1 MPYAVAPRCNQFCS
15 KSGTANLLT
24 PTNQAIFQTIV
35 IFVGLFRVTLAI
47 SVVLSH
53 IVKTET
59 SFYQGFGGTNA
70 VEIFFLVSGFY
81 IALILDKT
89 YKSKRLFYLNRILR
103 LYPIYLI
110 VCLLVLLTSIFRRG
124 VAENL
129 FDYSPFVLLIS
140 TLSNLTLIGTDWLM
154 FFDTS
159 NGGIQLTSSV
169 VTGDRMRDLLWI
181 APAWSL
187 GIEIT
192 FYAMAPILCK
202 RRSKFL
208 LIVIIGLLA
217 VRILFIQSGLNF
229 TESPF
234 DSRFFPFELPY
245 FLVGILLYRYKRD
258 AKLKSSIPLK
268 YLYPALALFFLIF
281 EPLRS
286 GFDLSRTTSMAVLII
301 MAAVVV
307 LFGQSNEFDRKFGEL
322 SYPIYISHVFI
333 AQAYEFS
340 STGIVKKFPLLDNSH
355 ISMSV
360 QILLI
365 LVASYFLLQITKPI
379 EKIRDKN
386 RNSN

>member
-1 MPYAVAPRCNQFCS
+1 M
-15 KSGTANLLT
+15 
-24 PTNQAIFQTIV
+24 
-35 IFVGLFRVTLAI
+35 AI

-53 IVKTET
+53 IAKTK
-59 SFYQGFGGTNA
+59 SPFYQGFGGTNS

-89 YKSKRLFYLNRILR
+89 YKSKRIFYLNRILR

-129 FDYSPFVLLIS
+129 FDYTPFVLLIS

-202 RRSKFL
+202 WRSRFL
-208 LIVIIGLLA
+208 LATIIGLCTI
-217 VRILFIQSGLNF
+217 RIVFNQSDFNF
-229 TESPF
+229 VESPF
-234 DSRFFPFELPY
+234 DARFFPFELPY
-245 FLVGILLYRYKRD
+245 FLVGILLYRYRRD
-258 AKLKSSIPLK
+258 TKLETTIPLK
-268 YLYPALALFFLIF
+268 YLYPALALLFLIF

-286 GFDLSRTTSMAVLII
+286 GLDLSRTASMAVLVIV
-301 MAAVVV
+301 AAVVV
-307 LFGQSNEFDRKFGEL
+307 LFGQSSEFDRKFGEL
-322 SYPIYISHVFI
+322 SYPIYISHIFV
-333 AQAYEFS
+333 AQLYEFS

-355 ISMSV
+355 VSMSV
-360 QILLI
+360 QVLLM
-365 LVASYFLLQITKPI
+365 VVTSYFLLQITKPI

-386 RNSN
+386 RNLN

>member
-1 MPYAVAPRCNQFCS
+1 MSHIAKS
-15 KSGTANLLT
+15 KS
-24 PTNQAIFQTIV
+24 P
-35 IFVGLFRVTLAI
+35 
-47 SVVLSH
+47 
-53 IVKTET
+53 
-59 SFYQGFGGTNA
+59 FYQGFGGTNS

-89 YKSKRLFYLNRILR
+89 YRSKRIFYLNRILR

-202 RRSKFL
+202 WRSRFL
-208 LIVIIGLLA
+208 LATIIGLCTI
-217 VRILFIQSGLNF
+217 RIVFNQSDFNF
-229 TESPF
+229 VESPF
-234 DSRFFPFELPY
+234 DARFFPFELPY
-245 FLVGILLYRYKRD
+245 FLVGILLYRYRRD
-258 AKLKSSIPLK
+258 TKLETTIPLK
-268 YLYPALALFFLIF
+268 FLYPALALFFLIF

-286 GFDLSRTTSMAVLII
+286 GLDLSRTASMAVLVIV
-301 MAAVVV
+301 AAVVV
-307 LFGQSNEFDRKFGEL
+307 LFGQSSEFDRKFGEL
-322 SYPIYISHVFI
+322 SYPIYVSHIFV
-333 AQAYEFS
+333 AQLYEFS
-340 STGIVKKFPLLDNSH
+340 STGIVKKFSLLDNSH
-355 ISMSV
+355 VSMSV
-360 QILLI
+360 QVLLM
-365 LVASYFLLQITKPI
+365 VVTSYFLLQITKPI
-379 EKIRDKN
+379 EKILDKN
-386 RNSN
+386 RNLN

>member
-1 MPYAVAPRCNQFCS
+1 M
-15 KSGTANLLT
+15 
-24 PTNQAIFQTIV
+24 
-35 IFVGLFRVTLAI
+35 GLFRVILAI

-59 SFYQGFGGTNA
+59 PFYQGFGGTNS

-89 YKSKRLFYLNRILR
+89 YKSKRMFYLNRILR
-103 LYPIYLI
+103 LYPVYLI
-110 VCLLVLLTSIFRRG
+110 VCLLVLLTSILRRG
-124 VAENL
+124 FAENL
-129 FDYSPFVLLIS
+129 FGYSPLVLLIS
-140 TLSNLTLIGTDWLM
+140 TFSNLTLIGTDWLM

-192 FYAMAPILCK
+192 FYAMAPILC
-202 RRSKFL
+202 RWRSRFL
-208 LIVIIGLLA
+208 IAAIIGLCTI
-217 VRILFIQSGLNF
+217 RIFFNQSEFNF
-229 TESPF
+229 AGSPF
-234 DSRFFPFELPY
+234 DARFFPFELPY

-258 AKLKSSIPLK
+258 AKLEITIPVK
-268 YLYPALALFFLIF
+268 YLYSALFLFFLIF
-281 EPLRS
+281 EPIRS
-286 GFDLSRTTSMAVLII
+286 SFDLSRTASMAVLVIV
-301 MAAVVV
+301 AAVVV
-307 LFGQSNEFDRKFGEL
+307 LFGQSSEFDRKFGEL

-333 AQAYEFS
+333 AQVYEFS
-340 STGIVKKFPLLDNSH
+340 STGIVKKFSLLDNNH

-360 QILLI
+360 QVLLI
-365 LVASYFLLQITKPI
+365 VLVSYFLLQITKPI

-386 RNSN
+386 RNPN

>member
-1 MPYAVAPRCNQFCS
+1 M
-15 KSGTANLLT
+15 
-24 PTNQAIFQTIV
+24 
-35 IFVGLFRVTLAI
+35 GLFRVILAI

-59 SFYQGFGGTNA
+59 PFYQGFGGTNS

-89 YKSKRLFYLNRILR
+89 YKSKRMFYLNRILR
-103 LYPIYLI
+103 LYPVYLI
-110 VCLLVLLTSIFRRG
+110 VCLLVLLTSILRRG
-124 VAENL
+124 FAENL
-129 FDYSPFVLLIS
+129 FGYSPLVLLIS
-140 TLSNLTLIGTDWLM
+140 TFSNLTLIGTDWLM

-192 FYAMAPILCK
+192 FYAMAPILC
-202 RRSKFL
+202 RWRSRFL
-208 LIVIIGLLA
+208 IAAIIGLCTI
-217 VRILFIQSGLNF
+217 RIFFNQSEFNF
-229 TESPF
+229 AGSPF
-234 DSRFFPFELPY
+234 DARFFPFELPY

-258 AKLKSSIPLK
+258 AKLEVTIPLK
-268 YLYPALALFFLIF
+268 YLYSALFLFFLIF
-281 EPLRS
+281 EPIRS
-286 GFDLSRTTSMAVLII
+286 SFDLSRTASMAVLVIV
-301 MAAVVV
+301 AAVVV
-307 LFGQSNEFDRKFGEL
+307 LFGQSSEFDRKFGEL

-333 AQAYEFS
+333 AQVYEFS
-340 STGIVKKFPLLDNSH
+340 STGIVKKFSLLDNNH

-360 QILLI
+360 QVLLI
-365 LVASYFLLQITKPI
+365 VLVSYFLLQITKPI

-386 RNSN
+386 RKLN

>member
-1 MPYAVAPRCNQFCS
+1 M
-15 KSGTANLLT
+15 
-24 PTNQAIFQTIV
+24 
-35 IFVGLFRVTLAI
+35 FRVALAI

-53 IVKTET
+53 IIKTKS
-59 SFYQGFGGTNA
+59 SFYQGFGGTNS

-89 YKSKRLFYLNRILR
+89 YKSKRIFYLNRILR

-202 RRSKFL
+202 WRSRFL
-208 LIVIIGLLA
+208 LATIIGLCTI
-217 VRILFIQSGLNF
+217 RIVFNQSDFNF
-229 TESPF
+229 VESPF
-234 DSRFFPFELPY
+234 DARFFPFELPY
-245 FLVGILLYRYKRD
+245 FLVGILLYRYRRD
-258 AKLKSSIPLK
+258 TKLETTIPLK

-286 GFDLSRTTSMAVLII
+286 GLDLSRTASMAVLVIV
-301 MAAVVV
+301 AAVVV
-307 LFGQSNEFDRKFGEL
+307 LFGQSSEFDRKFGEL
-322 SYPIYISHVFI
+322 SYPIYISHMFV
-333 AQAYEFS
+333 AQLYKFS

-355 ISMSV
+355 VSMSAQV
-360 QILLI
+360 LLI
-365 LVASYFLLQITKPI
+365 VVTSYFLLQITKPI

-386 RNSN
+386 RNLN

>member
-1 MPYAVAPRCNQFCS
+1 M
-15 KSGTANLLT
+15 
-24 PTNQAIFQTIV
+24 
-35 IFVGLFRVTLAI
+35 GLFRVILAI

-59 SFYQGFGGTNA
+59 PFYQGFGGTNS

-89 YKSKRLFYLNRILR
+89 YKSKRMFYLNRILR
-103 LYPIYLI
+103 LYPVYLI
-110 VCLLVLLTSIFRRG
+110 VCLLVLLTSILRRG
-124 VAENL
+124 FAENL
-129 FDYSPFVLLIS
+129 FGYSPLVLLIS
-140 TLSNLTLIGTDWLM
+140 TFSNLTLIGTDWLM

-192 FYAMAPILCK
+192 FYAMAPIIC
-202 RRSKFL
+202 RWRSRFL
-208 LIVIIGLLA
+208 IAAIIGLCTI
-217 VRILFIQSGLNF
+217 RILFNQSEFNF
-229 TESPF
+229 AESPF
-234 DSRFFPFELPY
+234 DARFFPFELPY

-258 AKLKSSIPLK
+258 AKLEITIPVK
-268 YLYPALALFFLIF
+268 YLYSALFLFVLIF
-281 EPLRS
+281 EPIRS
-286 GFDLSRTTSMAVLII
+286 GYDLSRTASMAVLVIV
-301 MAAVVV
+301 AAVVV
-307 LFGQSNEFDRKFGEL
+307 LFGQSSEFDRKFGEL

-333 AQAYEFS
+333 AQVYEFS
-340 STGIVKKFPLLDNSH
+340 STGIVKKFSLLDNNH

-360 QILLI
+360 QVLLI
-365 LVASYFLLQITKPI
+365 VLVSYFLLQITKPI

-386 RNSN
+386 RKLN

>member
-1 MPYAVAPRCNQFCS
+1 M
-15 KSGTANLLT
+15 T
-24 PTNQAIFQTIV
+24 
-35 IFVGLFRVTLAI
+35 FVGLFRVALAI

-59 SFYQGFGGTNA
+59 PFYQGFGGTNA

-89 YKSKRLFYLNRILR
+89 YKSKKIFYLNRVLR
-103 LYPIYLI
+103 LYPIYLV
-110 VCLLVLLTSIFRRG
+110 VCSLVLIISLFRRG

-129 FDYSPFVLLIS
+129 FDYSPFVLMIS
-140 TLSNLTLIGTDWLM
+140 IFSNLTLIGTDWLM

-159 NGGIQLTSSV
+159 NGGIHFTSSV

-192 FYAMAPILCK
+192 FYAFAPILCK
-202 RRSKFL
+202 RRSKA
-208 LIVIIGLLA
+208 LIATIITLVTA
-217 VRILFIQSGLNF
+217 RILFNQSDLNF

-234 DSRFFPFELPY
+234 DARFFPFELPY
-245 FLVGILLYRYKRD
+245 FLVGVLLYRIKRD
-258 AKLKSSIPLK
+258 SKLGIEISLK
-268 YLYPALALFFLIF
+268 YLYPALVVFFLIF

-286 GFDLSRTTSMAVLII
+286 GLDLSRAMSMTTLVIVAT
-301 MAAVVV
+301 VVV
-307 LFGQSNEFDRKFGEL
+307 LFGQYSEFDRKFGEL

-333 AQAYEFS
+333 AQVYEFF
-340 STGIVKKFPLLDNSH
+340 STGLVKKFSILENNQISLLLK
-355 ISMSV
+355 V
-360 QILLI
+360 LLI
-365 LVASYFLLQITKPI
+365 VVSSYFLLQITKPI

-386 RNSN
+386 RNIN

>member
-1 MPYAVAPRCNQFCS
+1 M
-15 KSGTANLLT
+15 
-24 PTNQAIFQTIV
+24 
-35 IFVGLFRVTLAI
+35 GLFRVILAI

-59 SFYQGFGGTNA
+59 PFYQGFGGTNS

-89 YKSKRLFYLNRILR
+89 YKSKRMFYLNRILR
-103 LYPIYLI
+103 LYPVYLI
-110 VCLLVLLTSIFRRG
+110 VCLLVLLTSILRRG
-124 VAENL
+124 FAENL
-129 FDYSPFVLLIS
+129 FGYSPLVLLIS
-140 TLSNLTLIGTDWLM
+140 TFSNLTLIGTDWLM

-192 FYAMAPILCK
+192 FYAMAPILC
-202 RRSKFL
+202 RWRSRFL
-208 LIVIIGLLA
+208 IAAIIGLCTI
-217 VRILFIQSGLNF
+217 RIFFNQSEFNF
-229 TESPF
+229 AGSPF
-234 DSRFFPFELPY
+234 DARFFPFELPY

-258 AKLKSSIPLK
+258 TKLEITIPVK
-268 YLYPALALFFLIF
+268 YLYSALFLFFLIF
-281 EPLRS
+281 EPIRS
-286 GFDLSRTTSMAVLII
+286 SFDLSRTASMAVLVIV
-301 MAAVVV
+301 AAVVV
-307 LFGQSNEFDRKFGEL
+307 LFGQSSEFDRKFGEL

-333 AQAYEFS
+333 AQVYEFS
-340 STGIVKKFPLLDNSH
+340 STGIVKKFSLLDNNH

-360 QILLI
+360 QVLLI
-365 LVASYFLLQITKPI
+365 VLVSYFLLQITKPI

-386 RNSN
+386 RKLN

>member
-1 MPYAVAPRCNQFCS
+1 M
-15 KSGTANLLT
+15 
-24 PTNQAIFQTIV
+24 
-35 IFVGLFRVTLAI
+35 FRVALAI

-53 IVKTET
+53 IIKTKS
-59 SFYQGFGGTNA
+59 SFYQGFGGTNS

-89 YKSKRLFYLNRILR
+89 YKSKRIFYLNRILR
-103 LYPIYLI
+103 LYPVYLI

-140 TLSNLTLIGTDWLM
+140 TFSNLTLIGTDWLM

-159 NGGIQLTSSV
+159 NGGIQFTSSV
-169 VTGDRMRDLLWI
+169 ITGDRMRDLLWI

-202 RRSKFL
+202 WRSRFL
-208 LIVIIGLLA
+208 LATIIGLCTI
-217 VRILFIQSGLNF
+217 RIVFNQSDFNF
-229 TESPF
+229 VESPF
-234 DSRFFPFELPY
+234 DARFFPFELPY
-245 FLVGILLYRYKRD
+245 FLVGILLYRYRRD
-258 AKLKSSIPLK
+258 TKLETTIPLK

-286 GFDLSRTTSMAVLII
+286 GLDLSRTASMAVLVIV
-301 MAAVVV
+301 ATVVV
-307 LFGQSNEFDRKFGEL
+307 LFGQSSEFDRKFGEL
-322 SYPIYISHVFI
+322 SYPIYISHVFV
-333 AQAYEFS
+333 AQLYDFS
-340 STGIVKKFPLLDNSH
+340 STGIVKKFSLLDNSH
-355 ISMSV
+355 VSISV
-360 QILLI
+360 QVLLMV
-365 LVASYFLLQITKPI
+365 LTSYFLLQITKPI

-386 RNSN
+386 RNLN

>member
-1 MPYAVAPRCNQFCS
+1 M
-15 KSGTANLLT
+15 
-24 PTNQAIFQTIV
+24 
-35 IFVGLFRVTLAI
+35 FRVALAI

-53 IVKTET
+53 IIKTKS
-59 SFYQGFGGTNA
+59 SFYQGFGGTNS

-89 YKSKRLFYLNRILR
+89 YKSKRIFYLNRILR

-140 TLSNLTLIGTDWLM
+140 TFSNLTLIGTDWLM

-159 NGGIQLTSSV
+159 NGGIQFTSSV
-169 VTGDRMRDLLWI
+169 ITGDRMRDLLWI

-202 RRSKFL
+202 WRSRFL
-208 LIVIIGLLA
+208 LATIIGLCTI
-217 VRILFIQSGLNF
+217 RIVFNQSDFNF
-229 TESPF
+229 VESPF
-234 DSRFFPFELPY
+234 DARFFPFELPY
-245 FLVGILLYRYKRD
+245 FLVGILLYRYRRD
-258 AKLKSSIPLK
+258 TKLETTIPLK

-286 GFDLSRTTSMAVLII
+286 GLDLSRTASMAVLVIV
-301 MAAVVV
+301 ATVVV
-307 LFGQSNEFDRKFGEL
+307 LFGQSSEFDRKFGEL
-322 SYPIYISHVFI
+322 SYPIYISHVFV
-333 AQAYEFS
+333 AQLYDFS
-340 STGIVKKFPLLDNSH
+340 STGIVKKFSLLDNSH
-355 ISMSV
+355 ASIFV
-360 QILLI
+360 QVLLM
-365 LVASYFLLQITKPI
+365 VVTSYFLLQITKPI

-386 RNSN
+386 RNLN

>member
-1 MPYAVAPRCNQFCS
+1 M
-15 KSGTANLLT
+15 
-24 PTNQAIFQTIV
+24 
-35 IFVGLFRVTLAI
+35 AI

-53 IVKTET
+53 IAKTK
-59 SFYQGFGGTNA
+59 SPFYQGFGGTNS

-89 YKSKRLFYLNRILR
+89 YKSKRIFYLNRILR

-202 RRSKFL
+202 WRSRFL
-208 LIVIIGLLA
+208 LATIIGLCTI
-217 VRILFIQSGLNF
+217 RIVFNQSDFNF
-229 TESPF
+229 VESPF
-234 DSRFFPFELPY
+234 DARFFPFELPY
-245 FLVGILLYRYKRD
+245 FLVGILLYRYRRD
-258 AKLKSSIPLK
+258 TKLETTIPLK

-281 EPLRS
+281 ETLRS
-286 GFDLSRTTSMAVLII
+286 SLGLSRTASMAVLVIV
-301 MAAVVV
+301 AAVVV
-307 LFGQSNEFDRKFGEL
+307 LFGQSSEFDRKFGEL
-322 SYPIYISHVFI
+322 SYPIYISHIFV
-333 AQAYEFS
+333 AQLYEFS

-355 ISMSV
+355 VSMSV
-360 QILLI
+360 QVLLM
-365 LVASYFLLQITKPI
+365 VVTSYFLLQITKPI

-386 RNSN
+386 RNLN